1 MSALRCVVTGAAS
14 GMGAAIAE
22 GLRRR
27 GDRVVGLDLSPAT
40 DTLIVDLADGDARTR
55 VAEEARARLGG
66 VDVLINAAGIYRPGS
81 VVDSVPDDWRPVWE
95 VDLVAPV
102 DLMRLLAP
110 DMIAAGRGWIVNITS
125 VHGRI
130 SEPDSLAYDIAKAG
144 LEAATRSAAVDLGEH
159 GILVNAIAPGFVR
172 TPMGRRPDGSDET
185 DTPEFRA
192 KFFDDGRLPLRRG
205 ARAEEIVPAVLSL
218 ASVENTY
225 LTGQVVVIDGGLT
238 ARF

>member
-81 VVDSVPDDWRPVWE
+81 
-95 VDLVAPV
+95 
-102 DLMRLLAP
+102 
-110 DMIAAGRGWIVNITS
+110 
-125 VHGRI
+125 
-130 SEPDSLAYDIAKAG
+130 
-144 LEAATRSAAVDLGEH
+144 
-159 GILVNAIAPGFVR
+159 
-172 TPMGRRPDGSDET
+172 
-185 DTPEFRA
+185 
-192 KFFDDGRLPLRRG
+192 
-205 ARAEEIVPAVLSL
+205 
-218 ASVENTY
+218 
-225 LTGQVVVIDGGLT
+225 
-238 ARF
+238 